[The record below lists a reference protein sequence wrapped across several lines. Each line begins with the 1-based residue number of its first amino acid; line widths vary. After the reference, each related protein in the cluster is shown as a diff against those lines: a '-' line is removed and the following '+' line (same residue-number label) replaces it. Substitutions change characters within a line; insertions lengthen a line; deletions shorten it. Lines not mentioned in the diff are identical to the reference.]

1 MSKLRN
7 NCLLE
12 KQSILQTTLFHETE
26 ALEVKMVFLFSF
38 PLIGSFQEG
47 GML

>member
-26 ALEVKMVFLFSF
+26 ALEVKAVFLFSF
-38 PLIGSFQEG
+38 LLIGSFQEG

>member
-26 ALEVKMVFLFSF
+26 ALEVKAVFLFSF

>member
-1 MSKLRN
+1 MSRHRN
-7 NCLLE
+7 NRLLE

-26 ALEVKMVFLFSF
+26 ALEVKAVFLFSF
-38 PLIGSFQEG
+38 LLIGSFQEG